1 MPLCYASV
9 SALSAPCPKRYRM
22 ARGKRLEWAAQPV
35 RFDDRLATLLMQAAP
50 DAAARAVLWVQIADI
65 ISQERDRLSPQQH
78 DAAFE
83 RLHHWRDDVPA
94 ARRRATSLALSH
106 HPVSAEMVDLFAQD
120 SPQIAAPMLTRAQ
133 LCDEDW
139 VRMIP
144 GWPPTSRALLR
155 ERRDLPEETRRLLGA
170 YGMVDFAL
178 PGEAGSAEPD
188 ESAIQIRDLVARI
201 EAYRRDHPAQPVG
214 RAQPERLEFFRFE
227 SGGDGIVNWVEGAP
241 RGPLIGV
248 SLADMAEPGGY
259 GVDGQAAGAC
269 RQRMQF
275 RDAHLE
281 VAGTG
286 EASGAWLIS
295 GNPRFN
301 PVDGRFVGYRGV
313 ARRPETTA
321 AAPAKLLGGG
331 LSADSV
337 RQLAHELRTPLNA
350 IRGFGEMIESRLLG
364 PVAHHYSEMARRIVS
379 DASRLMAVIDDLD
392 SAARLETGD
401 WPESTPSKVGI
412 DLAEILESVARELR
426 PLSDEHGARI
436 RLGLGRHIPH
446 ANADYV
452 TCRRLVSRML
462 SASIELAAPGEEL
475 TARLEAGATGI
486 VFQMDRPSRIRGL
499 SPEQI
504 VATASVGDEA
514 GAGDLALGLGFTVRL
529 IEAMA
534 RRAGGS
540 LEIGR
545 QRFSLML
552 PSVADS
558 PGESQESG

>member
-1 MPLCYASV
+1 M
-9 SALSAPCPKRYRM
+9 
-22 ARGKRLEWAAQPV
+22 
-35 RFDDRLATLLMQAAP
+35 RFDDRLATLLVQPAP
-50 DAAARAVLWVQIADI
+50 DAAAKAALWVQIADI

-78 DAAFE
+78 EAAFE
-83 RLHHWRDDVPA
+83 RLQHWRDDVPA
-94 ARRRATSLALSH
+94 ARRQATSLALSH

-120 SPQIAAPMLTRAQ
+120 SPQIAAPLLTRAQ
-133 LCDEDW
+133 IPDEDW

-144 GWPPTSRALLR
+144 GWPPTSRALIR

-170 YGMVDFAL
+170 YGAVDFAL
-178 PGEAGSAEPD
+178 PGEAGSAEPV
-188 ESAIQIRDLVARI
+188 ESTIQIRDLVARI
-201 EAYRRDHPAQPVG
+201 EAYRRDHPAHMPG
-214 RAQPERLEFFRFE
+214 ETKPERLTFFRFE

-241 RGPLIGV
+241 RGALIGI

-281 VAGTG
+281 VAGAG

-295 GNPRFN
+295 AKPMFN
-301 PVDGRFVGYRGV
+301 PGDGRFIGYRGV
-313 ARRPETTA
+313 AKRPEMSA
-321 AAPAKLLGGG
+321 ASSKKLLGGG

-364 PVAHHYSEMARRIVS
+364 PVAQHYSDMARRIVG

-392 SAARLETGD
+392 SAARLETD
-401 WPESTPSKVGI
+401 NWPESAPSDAGI

-446 ANADYV
+446 ARADYV
-452 TCRRLVSRML
+452 TCRRLVSRLL
-462 SASIELAAPGEEL
+462 SLSIELAEQGEEL
-475 TARLEAGATGI
+475 TARLEAGATGLA
-486 VFQMDRPSRIRGL
+486 FHMDRPSRIRGF

-514 GAGDLALGLGFTVRL
+514 GVGDLALGLGFTVRL
-529 IEAMA
+529 IDAMA

-558 PGESQESG
+558 SGESKESG